1 MRENERLTI
10 SAKQAGGM
18 AGLFIKL
25 FVGLL
30 ANNGGGGN
38 VVNNCDGCDIV
49 TPVALLVTYMGLV
62 AYIVCGCA
70 KSICNNRIIECSIT

>member
-1 MRENERLTI
+1 
-10 SAKQAGGM
+10 M